1 MFVNNFA
8 MRAADAPVSYT
19 GRRDRRPTARAHHGE
34 AAGAFIYY
42 FFASRPMII
51 PPRRI
56 FLRNAALLAVGAAGA
71 PWLANAATTA
81 SALDKLNA
89 VGGTPVLAQGS
100 RGAAVMRAQ
109 ILLDRAWFSP
119 GEIDGGFGANM
130 RRVVAAY
137 QKSFGLAESGK
148 VDAAT
153 WAALKADTAPLFS
166 TYSITEKDVA
176 GPYVKTPEEM
186 ADRAKLKSMG
196 YESLQEA
203 LSERHHM
210 SPKALADLNRG
221 ARFQAGD
228 EIVVVNVAGT
238 ADAGV
243 VKAAKSIEIDKSEHM
258 LFVLD
263 GTGKP
268 LAGFPISIGGP
279 LDPLPLGKMKIINE
293 VKDPTFT
300 YDPSILKKAP
310 PDAAKVDIAAGPNN
324 PIGNVWLGLSK
335 PHWGIHGTPAPDRVG
350 HEENLTNW
358 DAARLSQLAKAGFAV
373 EVKA

>member
-1 MFVNNFA
+1 MTFSA
-8 MRAADAPVSYT
+8 
-19 GRRDRRPTARAHHGE
+19 RRQ
-34 AAGAFIYY
+34 
-42 FFASRPMII
+42 
-51 PPRRI
+51 
-56 FLRNAALLAVGAAGA
+56 FLRTAVCLAMG
-71 PWLANAATTA
+71 TA
-81 SALDKLNA
+81 SATPWLVHAATKSASKAAPEASGPAGLDKLNA
-89 VGGTPVLAQGS
+89 AAETPVLAQGS

-119 GEIDGGFGANM
+119 GEIDGGFGTNM
-130 RRVVAAY
+130 RRVVTAF
-137 QKSFGLAESGK
+137 QKYKDLAQSGK

-153 WAALKADTAPLFS
+153 WAALETDAQPLFT
-166 TYSITEKDVA
+166 TYAITDKDVA
-176 GPYVKTPEEM
+176 GPYEKTPEDM
-186 ADRAKLKSMG
+186 AERAKLKSMG
-196 YESLQEA
+196 YQSLQEA

-210 SPKALADLNRG
+210 APKALAALNKG
-221 ARFQAGD
+221 AKFQAGD
-228 EIVVVNVAGT
+228 EIVVVNITGA
-238 ADAGV
+238 ADAAV
-243 VKAAKSIEIDKSEHM
+243 VKAAKSIEIDKSDHM

-263 GTGKP
+263 GSGTP

-310 PDAAKVDIAAGPNN
+310 AGASKMQIAAGPNN

-350 HEENLTNW
+350 HEETNGCIHLTNW

>member
-1 MFVNNFA
+1 MSGP
-8 MRAADAPVSYT
+8 AAL
-19 GRRDRRPTARAHHGE
+19 DR
-34 AAGAFIYY
+34 
-42 FFASRPMII
+42 
-51 PPRRI
+51 
-56 FLRNAALLAVGAAGA
+56 LNAA
-71 PWLANAATTA
+71 
-81 SALDKLNA
+81 SE
-89 VGGTPVLAQGS
+89 TPVLAQGS

-130 RRVVAAY
+130 RRVVTAY
-137 QKSFGLAESGK
+137 QKSNGLDASGK

-153 WAALKADTAPLFS
+153 WAALQADTAPLFAA
-166 TYSITEKDVA
+166 YAITEKDVA
-176 GPYVKTPEEM
+176 GPYAPTPKEM
-186 ADRAKLKSMG
+186 TDRAKLKSMS
-196 YESLQEA
+196 YENLREA
-203 LSERHHM
+203 ISERHHM

-221 ARFQAGD
+221 AKYQAGD
-228 EIVVVNVAGT
+228 EIVVVNVTGA

-263 GTGKP
+263 GSGKP

-279 LDPLPLGKMKIINE
+279 LDPLPLGTMKIINE

-300 YDPSILKKAP
+300 YNPAILKKVPAG
-310 PDAAKVDIAAGPNN
+310 ATKVDVPAGPNN
-324 PIGNVWLGLSK
+324 PIGNVWMGLSK

-350 HEENLTNW
+350 HDETNGCIHLTNW
-358 DAARLSQLAKAGFAV
+358 DAARVSQLAKAGFAV

>member
-1 MFVNNFA
+1 MTASPRRSFLL
-8 MRAADAPVSYT
+8 AAACLGMV
-19 GRRDRRPTARAHHGE
+19 
-34 AAGAFIYY
+34 AAGA
-42 FFASRPMII
+42 
-51 PPRRI
+51 
-56 FLRNAALLAVGAAGA
+56 A
-71 PWLANAATTA
+71 PWRANAATPTTGA
-81 SALDKLNA
+81 AALDRLNA
-89 VGGTPVLAQGS
+89 ADETPLLSQGS

-119 GEIDGGFGANM
+119 GEIDGGYGANM

-137 QKSFGLAESGK
+137 QRSFGLAESGK

-153 WAALKADTAPLFS
+153 WAALKADSAPLF
-166 TYSITEKDVA
+166 TTHVLTDKDVA
-176 GPYVKTPEEM
+176 GPYAPTPKEM

-196 YESLQEA
+196 YENLREA
-203 LSERHHM
+203 LSEKYHM
-210 SPKALADLNRG
+210 SPKALAELNRT
-221 ARFQAGD
+221 AKFQAGD
-228 EIVVVNVAGT
+228 EIVVVNITGA

-279 LDPLPLGKMKIINE
+279 LDPLPLGRMKIINE

-300 YDPSILKKAP
+300 YDPSILKNAP
-310 PDAAKVDIAAGPNN
+310 ADAVKVDVAAGPNN
-324 PIGNVWLGLSK
+324 PIGNVWMGLSK

-350 HEENLTNW
+350 HEETNGCIHLTNW

>member
-1 MFVNNFA
+1 MTASPRRSFLL
-8 MRAADAPVSYT
+8 AAACLGMV
-19 GRRDRRPTARAHHGE
+19 
-34 AAGAFIYY
+34 AAGA
-42 FFASRPMII
+42 
-51 PPRRI
+51 
-56 FLRNAALLAVGAAGA
+56 A
-71 PWLANAATTA
+71 PWSANAATPTTGA
-81 SALDKLNA
+81 AALDRLNA
-89 VGGTPVLAQGS
+89 ADETPLLSQGS

-119 GEIDGGFGANM
+119 GEIDGGYGANM

-137 QKSFGLAESGK
+137 QRSFGLAESGK

-153 WAALKADTAPLFS
+153 WAALKADSAPLF
-166 TYSITEKDVA
+166 TTHVLTDKDVA
-176 GPYVKTPEEM
+176 GPYAPTPKEM

-196 YESLQEA
+196 YENLREA
-203 LSERHHM
+203 LSEKYHM
-210 SPKALADLNRG
+210 SPKALAELNR
-221 ARFQAGD
+221 AAKFQAGD
-228 EIVVVNVAGT
+228 EIVVVNITGA

-279 LDPLPLGKMKIINE
+279 LDPLPLGRMKIINE

-300 YDPSILKKAP
+300 YDPSILKNAP
-310 PDAAKVDIAAGPNN
+310 ADAVKVDVAAGPNN
-324 PIGNVWLGLSK
+324 PIGNVWMGLSK

-350 HEENLTNW
+350 HEETNGCIHLTNW

>member
-1 MFVNNFA
+1 MTN
-8 MRAADAPVSYT
+8 
-19 GRRDRRPTARAHHGE
+19 
-34 AAGAFIYY
+34 
-42 FFASRPMII
+42 
-51 PPRRI
+51 PRRF
-56 FLRNAALLAVGAAGA
+56 FLRTAACLAVGTAGA
-71 PWLANAATTA
+71 TPWLAHAAA
-81 SALDKLNA
+81 KFAAKGAADRSGPAALDKLNSA
-89 VGGTPVLAQGS
+89 GETPVLARGS

-130 RRVVAAY
+130 RRVVTAY
-137 QKSFGLAESGK
+137 QKSNGLAESGK

-153 WAALKADTAPLFS
+153 WAALKADTEPLFA
-166 TYSITEKDVA
+166 THSITEKDVA
-176 GPYVKTPEEM
+176 GPYAPTPKEM
-186 ADRAKLKSMG
+186 ADRARLKSMG
-196 YESLQEA
+196 YENMREA
-203 LSERHHM
+203 ISEKYHM
-210 SPKALADLNRG
+210 SPKALAELNRG
-221 ARFQAGD
+221 AKFQAGD
-228 EIVVVNVAGT
+228 EIVVVNVTGK

-243 VKAAKSIEIDKSEHM
+243 VKAAKSIEIDKSDRM

-310 PDAAKVDIAAGPNN
+310 ADAVKVDVAAGPNN
-324 PIGNVWLGLSK
+324 PIGNVWMGLSK

-350 HEENLTNW
+350 HEETNGCIHLTNW
-358 DAARLSQLAKAGFAV
+358 DASRLSQLAKAGFAV

>member
-1 MFVNNFA
+1 MV
-8 MRAADAPVSYT
+8 
-19 GRRDRRPTARAHHGE
+19 
-34 AAGAFIYY
+34 AAGA
-42 FFASRPMII
+42 
-51 PPRRI
+51 
-56 FLRNAALLAVGAAGA
+56 A
-71 PWLANAATTA
+71 PWRANAATPTTGA
-81 SALDKLNA
+81 AALDRLNA
-89 VGGTPVLAQGS
+89 ADETPLLSQGS

-119 GEIDGGFGANM
+119 GEIDGGYGANM

-137 QKSFGLAESGK
+137 QRSFGLAESGK

-153 WAALKADTAPLFS
+153 WAALKADSAPLF
-166 TYSITEKDVA
+166 TTHVLTDKDVA
-176 GPYVKTPEEM
+176 GPYAPTPKEM

-196 YESLQEA
+196 YENLREA
-203 LSERHHM
+203 LSEKYHM
-210 SPKALADLNRG
+210 SPKALAELNRT
-221 ARFQAGD
+221 AKFQAGD
-228 EIVVVNVAGT
+228 EIVVVNITGA

-279 LDPLPLGKMKIINE
+279 LDPLPLGRMKIINE

-300 YDPSILKKAP
+300 YDPSILKNAP
-310 PDAAKVDIAAGPNN
+310 ADAVKVDVAAGPNN
-324 PIGNVWLGLSK
+324 PIGNVWMGLSK

-350 HEENLTNW
+350 HEETNGCIHLTNW